1 MSATYI
7 FSAYSSSLVAGAVGL
22 GLLYNFSP
30 AIRANIS
37 PSITPGKMMLS
48 AVALIT
54 STGCY
59 LADWSETH
67 VLNPRWPPH
76 AKFQ

>member
-1 MSATYI
+1 MSATNI
-7 FSAYSSSLVAGAVGL
+7 FSTYGPSLVVGAIGL
-22 GLLYNFSP
+22 GLIYNFSP
-30 AIRANIS
+30 SIRANIS

-76 AKFQ
+76 ARFQ